1 MTLDLV
7 VNFEYVNLWILVTLM
22 GTFIMVS
29 VFSIVVV
36 LMMRRSFMMVM
47 MIGIVIINCMRVV
60 WMVVGMLL
68 VEIMIVKALLLP
80 LMSMITKVT
89 HKLKYLGVGDKGRN
103 WLLRNHKNRVVTTNS
118 NKSTA
123 YSNVEGVR
131 QMNPNQRYLGEDIS
145 VSDSDVVVQMLDS
158 IGAGVMNS
166 DYTSEELL
174 SLIESSSDSEGDCDG
189 DSDNEGDCAIN
200 HGYGSNVD
208 NVTKRKK
215 FPMFR
220 LVPNV

>member
-1 MTLDLV
+1 
-7 VNFEYVNLWILVTLM
+7 
-22 GTFIMVS
+22 
-29 VFSIVVV
+29 
-36 LMMRRSFMMVM
+36 
-47 MIGIVIINCMRVV
+47 
-60 WMVVGMLL
+60 
-68 VEIMIVKALLLP
+68 
-80 LMSMITKVT
+80 MITKVT

-118 NKSTA
+118 NKSIA

-145 VSDSDVVVQMLDS
+145 VSDSDVVVQMLDQMD
-158 IGAGVMNS
+158 AGVMNS

>member
-7 VNFEYVNLWILVTLM
+7 VKFEYVNLWILVTLM

-60 WMVVGMLL
+60 WMVVGMRSFIMVVMRVVGMLL

-145 VSDSDVVVQMLDS
+145 VSDSDVVVQMLD
-158 IGAGVMNS
+158 
-166 DYTSEELL
+166 
-174 SLIESSSDSEGDCDG
+174 
-189 DSDNEGDCAIN
+189 
-200 HGYGSNVD
+200 
-208 NVTKRKK
+208 
-215 FPMFR
+215 
-220 LVPNV
+220 